1 MLFSRHFTVTWF
13 TAKEAGAMPY
23 KYEPNDLKKGD
34 MVNLQIGL
42 PGRFEDKKK
51 GPCGKRGGF

>member
-1 MLFSRHFTVTWF
+1 
-13 TAKEAGAMPY
+13 MPY